1 MSPEP
6 EPIELAKEHADLI
19 LREARIQATRLTEA
33 AEALEKAGSSTADDV
48 EALRRKI
55 AQTITG
61 LQRILDELGGD

>member
-6 EPIELAKEHADLI
+6 EPIELAKEQADLI

-33 AEALEKAGSSTADDV
+33 AEALEKDGSSTADDV